1 MYEQNVSITRTEIG
15 TMPVYTKLS
24 GWKISTQK
32 SGKLYQ
38 TKSLFSIPFSYWF
51 LTDAIQTSQ
60 LLIKETISGRKN
72 TSPQNLYETAQLYAA
87 GALKIACIGLQCIGF
102 NNVLYRTICA
112 QSGKWKTAAQPLPEA
127 TTGLGG
133 GGLWNANVGAGSGK
147 AFVENASAD
156 GAENMVLTKGA
167 K

>member
-1 MYEQNVSITRTEIG
+1 M
-15 TMPVYTKLS
+15 
-24 GWKISTQK
+24 
-32 SGKLYQ
+32 
-38 TKSLFSIPFSYWF
+38 
-51 LTDAIQTSQ
+51 DAIQTSQ
-60 LLIKETISGRKN
+60 LLIKETITGRKN

-112 QSGKWKTAAQPLPEA
+112 QSGKWKNTTQLLPEA

-133 GGLWNANVGAGSGK
+133 GGLWNASVGGAAAVGK
-147 AFVENASAD
+147 AFVENDRAD
-156 GAENMVLTKGA
+156 GVENVVLTKGT